1 MSNTNVI
8 PAVRIAAMTLAIVC
22 ANQGYAAAAEAEA
35 GSAGRS
41 SVRSTAP
48 AGFALAR

>member
-35 GSAGRS
+35 PR
-41 SVRSTAP
+41 TPAP
-48 AGFALAR
+48 KLADGTVDFGGNGI